1 MARGEKK
8 LGMDSLS
15 SSSSRVGDSGQ
26 YAEQTPT
33 VRELGTTR
41 RQPHQAGQRETRGH
55 ICSTPVPARHAL
67 PVAAKCQSFHC
78 HKARLVKTATHPR
91 HPHRP
96 QHPHNLVGR
105 LTGAD
110 LASHDARLSRFPTW
124 PAVPHVVCR
133 RGRRR
138 SSACLQLLSAGGG
151 ARNGGVLA
159 ESLDS

>member
-1 MARGEKK
+1 MN
-8 LGMDSLS
+8 SLS
-15 SSSSRVGDSGQ
+15 SSSSRVGDSLQ

-41 RQPHQAGQRETRGH
+41 RQAHQAGQRETRGH

-67 PVAAKCQSFHC
+67 PVVAKWQSFHC
-78 HKARLVKTATHPR
+78 HNARLVKTATHPR

-110 LASHDARLSRFPTW
+110 LASHDADLSRFQHDLQCRTLC
-124 PAVPHVVCR
+124 AVVD
-133 RGRRR
+133 G
-138 SSACLQLLSAGGG
+138 AEG